1 MRGLFTSDRA
11 PDSGRPESA
20 SDTARVQPVLADLL
34 AQAGRANV
42 LPPLAK
48 PARARQQGLFNAP
61 LKGRGMEYAESRPY
75 QPGDDVRALDWRLT
89 ARSGKP
95 HTKLFREERERPV
108 LIAVDLR
115 SAMAFATHGV
125 FKSVQAART
134 AAMLAFKAAQSGDR
148 VGGLVLGPD
157 RLDDMLP
164 ARGQMAVTRLLKKMV
179 ATGMAAESDA
189 LSLNTLSERL
199 LRLTAPGSLVFVL
212 SDFRDLDEA
221 AQQALARVAG
231 KSQLHLIE
239 IHDAFEASLPTLQ
252 APLRVTR
259 GAQSAEIELG
269 NRVLSRAYQARYA
282 QRQAAL
288 THFCRAHRAALTSL
302 STTDDPLT
310 ELRKAAS

>member
-11 PDSGRPESA
+11 TGSGRPESVT
-20 SDTARVQPVLADLL
+20 DTARVQPVLADLL

-42 LPPLAK
+42 LPPLAR
-48 PARARQQGLFNAP
+48 PARARQHGLFNAP

-108 LIAVDLR
+108 LIAIDLR
-115 SAMAFATHGV
+115 TAMTFATQGV

-179 ATGMAAESDA
+179 ASNTAAESDA

-212 SDFRDLDEA
+212 SDFRDLEEA
-221 AQQALARVAG
+221 AQQALARVAS

-239 IHDAFEASLPTLQ
+239 VHDAFEAMLPALQ

-269 NRVLSRAYQARYA
+269 NRVLSRDYHERYA
-282 QRQAAL
+282 QRLAAL

-302 STTDDPLT
+302 STTDDPLS
-310 ELRKAAS
+310 ELRKAAL

>member
-20 SDTARVQPVLADLL
+20 GDTARVRPVLADLL

-48 PARARQQGLFNAP
+48 PARARQHGLFNAP

-179 ATGMAAESDA
+179 ATSMAAESDA
-189 LSLNTLSERL
+189 LSLNTLSDRL

-212 SDFRDLDEA
+212 SDFRDLEEA
-221 AQQALARVAG
+221 AQQALARVAS

-239 IHDAFEASLPTLQ
+239 IHDAFEAALPTLQ

-269 NRVLSRAYQARYA
+269 NRVLSRAYQERYA

-302 STTDDPLT
+302 NTTDDPLS